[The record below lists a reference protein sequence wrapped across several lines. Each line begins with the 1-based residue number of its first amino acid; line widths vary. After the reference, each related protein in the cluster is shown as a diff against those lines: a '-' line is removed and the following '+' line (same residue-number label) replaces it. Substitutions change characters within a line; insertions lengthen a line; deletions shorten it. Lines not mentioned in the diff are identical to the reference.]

1 MKIKK
6 DDQVLIISG
15 KDRGRKGK
23 VLEVYPQKNRLVVE
37 GLNLHKRH
45 IRPKRSGEKGQIVQF
60 PAPIDASNLK
70 VAKDL
75 SKVAEVRSL
84 DKLKA
89 RFMIIDSEQIMFM
102 LLDDESTHPNY
113 DIGIWINTEFFAQA
127 LEQLFEVAWKNFKKI

>member
-60 PAPIDASNLK
+60 PAPIDASNVKLICKKCGKAVRVRYK
-70 VAKDL
+70 VT
-75 SKVAEVRSL
+75 SK
-84 DKLKA
+84 
-89 RFMIIDSEQIMFM
+89 
-102 LLDDESTHPNY
+102 
-113 DIGIWINTEFFAQA
+113 
-127 LEQLFEVAWKNFKKI
+127 KKYRICSQCGQET